1 MDLGIEKKRTLF
13 YLILI
18 VALSSSCA
26 ENKSLEKEI
35 NKPEMVI
42 TSITD
47 TLQFISGIRV
57 IFQDSKNNYWFGSH
71 KEGVCRFDG
80 KSFQYFTTNEGLSHN
95 QIHSIQEDKNGVIW
109 FGTQNGVNSFDGIT
123 FKNHMASV
131 NETSQSQWKKAD
143 TDLWFHAGN
152 KEGVYKYDGQKL
164 TYLAFPNP
172 KVINP
177 SNYYAVTSISKGK
190 NDMLWMATYAGV
202 FGYNGQDFTI
212 INDETLGLDLQ
223 KEPLH
228 VRSIF
233 EDSKG
238 RLWIGNN
245 GIGVLLKEDEVII
258 NFSEKH
264 KLIHPLSSRKGDM
277 SMPGT
282 LEHVFIIQEDSAGN
296 IWFGD
301 RDTGAWKFDGKTMT
315 NYTINDKLSTSMIWS
330 IYEDNNSDLLFG
342 IADGGVYKFNGKSFD
357 RRF

>member
-26 ENKSLEKEI
+26 ENKSIEKEI
-35 NKPEMVI
+35 TKTKMVI

-47 TLQFISGIRV
+47 TLKYTSGIRV
-57 IFQDSKNNYWFGSH
+57 IFQDSKGNYWFGSH

-80 KSFQYFTTNEGLSHN
+80 KSFQYFTTNEGLSNN
-95 QIHSIQEDKNGVIW
+95 QIHFIQEDKNGVIW
-109 FGTQNGVNSFDGIT
+109 FGTQNGVNSFDGIII
-123 FKNHMASV
+123 KSHMAIV
-131 NETSQSQWKKAD
+131 NETSKSQWNKVD
-143 TDLWFHAGN
+143 TDLWFDAGN

-172 KVINP
+172 KSINP
-177 SNYYAVTSISKGK
+177 NNLYAVTGISKGK
-190 NDMLWMATYAGV
+190 NGMLWMATYAGV
-202 FGYNGQDFTI
+202 FGYNRQDFTI
-212 INDETLGLDLQ
+212 INDETLGLDIQ

-245 GIGVLLKEDEVII
+245 GIGVLLKEDDVII

-264 KLIHPLSSRKGDM
+264 NLIHPLSSRNGDM

-282 LEHVFIIQEDSAGN
+282 LEHVFVIQEDLAGN

-315 NYTINDKLSTSMIWS
+315 NYTINDKLSTPMIWS

-342 IADGGVYKFNGKSFD
+342 MADGGVYKFNGKSFG